1 MSHGVV
7 NHVNRE
13 DAAFLDRPQNVQK
26 LLDQSDNISQTHFWL
41 KVTKKDLLSDFHL
54 LSIYENIANHC

>member
-26 LLDQSDNISQTHFWL
+26 LLDQTRTQAL
-41 KVTKKDLLSDFHL
+41 KKSFYKNYIKWEPRDS
-54 LSIYENIANHC
+54 